1 MKYMNSTRTTG
12 IPLAA
17 TLMMIW
23 GSAAQAADFVN
34 FQSFDTSVY
43 VQAGNKIDPEK
54 TISPI
59 FEAFG
64 DYSIGDMYVYSI
76 WQNALESDHRQ
87 GVSSTYYYKFVPR
100 LSMGKIFDTDLS
112 FGPLKDISFAQWI
125 SRTKGYDTEYMP
137 GIGLDWNVP
146 GFTWLRSMFYFEH
159 NKQMG
164 WNDRRIHI
172 DYGYPFSTRWGDFRI
187 VGTFDQTLGGDG
199 QAKVT
204 DFKPE
209 LHYDL
214 GRALGQAPGHLWTGI
229 VINYVKNKYKIKD
242 TPYFSTN
249 QVSYGTF
256 IRYSFF

>member
-1 MKYMNSTRTTG
+1 MNNMIRARKAAMAMACTA
-12 IPLAA
+12 LA
-17 TLMMIW
+17 
-23 GSAAQAADFVN
+23 SSYQAQAGDFVN
-34 FQSFDTSVY
+34 FQMFDASLY
-43 VQAGNKIDPEK
+43 AQAGNEIDPEK

-76 WQNALESDHRQ
+76 WQNAMEPNQQ
-87 GVSSTYYYKFVPR
+87 GTSSTYYYKFVPR
-100 LSMGKIFDTDLS
+100 LSFGKILGKDLS

-125 SRTKGYDTEYMP
+125 SRTKGYHHEYMP
-137 GIGLDWNVP
+137 GLGLDWDVP
-146 GFTWLRSMFYFEH
+146 GFSWLRTMYYFEH
-159 NKQMG
+159 NEQQG

-172 DYGYPFSTRWGDFRI
+172 DYGYPFSTRYGDFRV
-187 VGTFDQTLGGDG
+187 VGTFDHTFGGRG

-214 GRALGQAPGHLWTGI
+214 GKAFGQAPGHLWTGI
-229 VINYVKNKYKIKD
+229 VLNPIKNKYKIED
-242 TPYFSTN
+242 SDDFPTN
-249 QVSYGTF
+249 QVSYGAL